1 MWVFRFFRRTPYDQQ
16 KCPTHGGS
24 DMTPEEM
31 GLTRTCGTC
40 KAKPG
45 VACVIRRRGDE
56 LRMHGT
62 RQMLGVGSYNRWRYG
77 PNGPS

>member
-1 MWVFRFFRRTPYDQQ
+1 MTSRNAQ
-16 KCPTHGGS
+16 PTEVEMPKFTV